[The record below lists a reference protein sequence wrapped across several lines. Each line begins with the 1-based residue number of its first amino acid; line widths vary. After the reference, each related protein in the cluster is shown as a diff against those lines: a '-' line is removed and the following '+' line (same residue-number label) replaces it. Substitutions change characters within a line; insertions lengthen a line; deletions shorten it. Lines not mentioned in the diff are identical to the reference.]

1 MQIIL
6 HHLYQLLP
14 GDVLFTVSLPPVF
27 IQIPKSG
34 TLQLTN
40 LTMPRLYLLVNVAH
54 VVPQSMNVVELQLTL
69 TTLLYLLPLSVVSP
83 NVTKEIF
90 LGWKGFATL
99 LTGELLVGMM
109 SLDVVDQICFVLQ
122 YLAAVNTEML
132 PERVLV

>member
-6 HHLYQLLP
+6 DHLYQHFP

-27 IQIPKSG
+27 IQIPKPG

-40 LTMPRLYLLVNVAH
+40 LTVPGLDLLVNVAH
-54 VVPQSMNVVELQLTL
+54 VVPQSMNVVELQFTL
-69 TTLLYLLPLSVVSP
+69 PTLLYLLSLGVISP
-83 NVTKEIF
+83 DMTKEIF
-90 LGWKGFATL
+90 LGWQGFATL

-109 SLDVVDQICFVLQ
+109 SLNVVDQISFVLQ

-132 PERVLV
+132 PERILV